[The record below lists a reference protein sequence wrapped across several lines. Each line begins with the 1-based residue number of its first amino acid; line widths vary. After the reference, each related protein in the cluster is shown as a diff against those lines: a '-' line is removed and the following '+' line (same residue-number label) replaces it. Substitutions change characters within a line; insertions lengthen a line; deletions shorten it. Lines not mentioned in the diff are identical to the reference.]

1 MTIEFELNEKSIE
14 NAIHRVELYTK
25 DLKAKTR
32 ILADKMVEDFKDNAE
47 RILIEHVETGET
59 FDSLTEVKRYDSYDQ
74 NSYTARVI
82 AGGAAVWLE
91 FGTGVVMNHAFP
103 GEYVHPKALEL
114 GMSGLGTFGKGNGAN
129 PWGWW
134 YIDESGRRRHT
145 YGIPATMF
153 MYYSAMATRS
163 KIPEMARGV
172 FHT

>member
-1 MTIEFELNEKSIE
+1 MTIEFELSEESIE
-14 NAIHRVELYTK
+14 NAIHRVEQYTE

-32 ILADKMVEDFKDNAE
+32 ILADEMVADVKDNAE
-47 RILIEHVETGET
+47 RILMEHIETGET
-59 FDSLTEVKRYDSYDQ
+59 INSLAEVKKYDSYDQ
-74 NSYTARVI
+74 GSYTARVI
-82 AGGAAVWLE
+82 VGGAAVWLE

-114 GMSGLGTFGKGNGAN
+114 GMSGLGTYGAGNGAN

-134 YIDESGRRRHT
+134 YIDESGRKRHT

-153 MYYSAMATRS
+153 MYYSAMATRD
-163 KIPEMARGV
+163 KIPEMARRI